1 MYLNKFEF
9 RTGGSSRNYSSQL
22 GRPSASISSSNHTS
36 FATSIEGYRCGL
48 VDLLHLRNM
57 DVLMSMARV
66 LLSYS
71 ECHLR
76 TMTVDALEGMVRS
89 SITTCSELLHLSK
102 AFDAAVACVPRVNGV
117 LRVNVGLL
125 SSDTRALLS
134 HRPSLNF
141 LERSL
146 STSFPHGSQL
156 DRHGPVSR
164 QGIFASAARARQPSS
179 IEISVE
185 EPKVK
190 LKGPSLRM
198 SGLSL

>member
-1 MYLNKFEF
+1 MNFDQIDF
-9 RTGGSSRNYSSQL
+9 RTGGSYGNYSSEL
-22 GRPSASISSSNHTS
+22 GRPYPSISGSIHTS

-48 VDLLHLRNM
+48 VDLLRLRNM

-66 LLSYS
+66 LLPYS

-89 SITTCSELLHLSK
+89 SITTCSELLRLSK

-125 SSDTRALLS
+125 SLDTRALLS

-146 STSFPHGSQL
+146 STSFPHGSQI
-156 DRHGPVSR
+156 DRHGLVSQ
-164 QGIFASAARARQPSS
+164 QGIFASAARAGQPSS

-190 LKGPSLRM
+190 LKALHCV
-198 SGLSL
+198 

>member
-1 MYLNKFEF
+1 MHINY
-9 RTGGSSRNYSSQL
+9 TGFKPGRSSRNYSSQL
-22 GRPSASISSSNHTS
+22 GRPYPSISGSTHTS

-48 VDLLHLRNM
+48 VDLLRLRNM

-66 LLSYS
+66 LLPYS

-89 SITTCSELLHLSK
+89 SITTCSELPRLSK
-102 AFDAAVACVPRVNGV
+102 AFDAAVACVPRVNI
-117 LRVNVGLL
+117 GLL
-125 SSDTRALLS
+125 SSDTQALLS

-156 DRHGPVSR
+156 DRHGPVSQ

-179 IEISVE
+179 KEISVE

-198 SGLSL
+198 GGLSL